1 MYNKKMYSLG
11 AQGSVIREIFEYGKA
26 RKALIGDENVFD
38 FSLGNPSVPAPDCI
52 NETVRRLLDSRDPIA
67 LHGYTSSRGDM
78 STRSAIAD
86 DLRRRFD
93 VNVSADDIIMTLG
106 AAASLSCALGA
117 LCEDGDE
124 FIVISPFFP
133 EYRVFVE
140 AAGGKLVEVPADPD
154 RGFSLDIAA
163 LDRAIGPHTKAVI
176 INSPNNPTGRVYSAA
191 EIADLADLLTRRSS
205 GREPIMLIS
214 DEPYRELIYG
224 DEIYPF
230 VTKYY
235 KNSMVCYSYSK
246 SLSLAGER
254 IGYLLVCPDADL
266 ASEILAAAAGAA
278 RALGYVCAPSLFQAV
293 IAECSGALSD
303 VSVYDAS
310 RKLLSDALWKLGFDF
325 APPDGAFYLFL
336 RSPSGDADECFRRA
350 RDHELLLVPSD
361 SFGVKGYL
369 RVSYCTP
376 PEMIERALPAF
387 EALARDYGLLGR

>member
-11 AQGSVIREIFEYGKA
+11 AQGSVIREIFEYGRA
-26 RKALIGDENVFD
+26 RKAEIGADNVFD

-52 NETVRRLLDSRDPIA
+52 NATVHHLLDTRDV
-67 LHGYTSSRGDM
+67 HGYTSSRGDM

-86 DLRRRFD
+86 DLCRRFD
-93 VNVSADDIIMTLG
+93 ISVSADDIIMTVG

-124 FIVISPFFP
+124 FIVISPYFP

-140 AAGGKLVEVPADPD
+140 AAGGRLVEVPADPD

-163 LDRAIGPHTKAVI
+163 LDRAIGQHTKAVI
-176 INSPNNPTGRVYSAA
+176 INSPNNPTGRVYSGQ
-191 EIADLADLLTRRSS
+191 EIAALADLLTRRSM
-205 GREPIMLIS
+205 GRDPIMLIS

-254 IGYLLVCPDADL
+254 IGYLLVCPDADYS
-266 ASEILAAAAGAA
+266 SEIIAAAAGAA

-293 IAECSGALSD
+293 IAECAGALAD
-303 VSVYDAS
+303 VSIYDKS
-310 RKLLSDALWKLGFDF
+310 RKLLSDALWRLGFDF
-325 APPDGAFYLFL
+325 SPPDGAFYLFL
-336 RSPSGDADECFRRA
+336 HAPSGDADECFRKA

-369 RVSYCTP
+369 RVSYCVP

-387 EALARDYGLLGR
+387 EALAKDYGLLGR

>member
-1 MYNKKMYSLG
+1 MYNEKMYSLG
-11 AQGSVIREIFEYGKA
+11 AQGSVIREIFEYGRA
-26 RKALIGDENVFD
+26 RKAAIGEENVFD

-52 NETVRRLLDSRDPIA
+52 NKTVHRLLDFRDPIT

-78 STRSAIAD
+78 STRKAIAD
-86 DLRRRFD
+86 DLCRRFD
-93 VNVSADDIIMTLG
+93 IDASADDIIMTLG

-117 LCEDGDE
+117 LCEQGDE
-124 FIVISPFFP
+124 FVVISPYFP

-140 AAGGKLVEVPADPD
+140 AAGGKLVEVPADENH
-154 RGFSLDIAA
+154 GFSLDITA

-191 EIADLADLLTRRSS
+191 EISALADCLTRRSV

-224 DEIYPF
+224 DNSYPF

-235 KNSMVCYSYSK
+235 KNSIVCYSYSK

-254 IGYLLVCPDADL
+254 IGYLLVCPQADY
-266 ASEILAAAAGAA
+266 APQILAAAAGAA

-293 IAECSGALSD
+293 IAECSGSLSD
-303 VSVYDAS
+303 ISVYDAS

-325 APPDGAFYLFL
+325 SPPDGAFYLFL

-369 RVSYCTP
+369 RVSYCVP

-387 EALARDYGLLGR
+387 EALARDYDLRGR